1 MAIRPCNAAYRAR
14 VTSGVA
20 LALALSNASCSLTVD
35 ASRSQCRMDRDCMT
49 GPSAL
54 AAGVC
59 VDGLCDARSE
69 WLCSGEAPS
78 ASASG
83 GVEVSL
89 PIIDLLARGA
99 GAELEASLCRKL
111 DVSCDAPTRTMTMH
125 ATGELSL
132 ELEAGF
138 DGYLSIRGADLVPT
152 LYFLS
157 PPLVSGERLP
167 ALTLIGRSLMAALAL
182 EMQVDLLPDRG
193 VGLFTV
199 QDCEG
204 AFAPGVELE
213 AQPADGV
220 TTRFYDIDGL
230 PTVAA
235 ALTGR
240 TGSGGF
246 MNAPAGP
253 LSVVARLAGSDAHL
267 TAASVL
273 VRPGFVSYGRLR
285 SSSSRPDP
293 YEQAF

>member
-1 MAIRPCNAAYRAR
+1 MAIRPSIAAYRAR
-14 VTSGVA
+14 VTSGFA
-20 LALALSNASCSLTVD
+20 LALSLSNASCSLTVD
-35 ASRSQCRMDRDCMT
+35 AGRAQCHMDRDCMT

-59 VDGLCDARSE
+59 IDGLCDARSE

-78 ASASG
+78 ASAAG
-83 GVEVSL
+83 DVEVSL
-89 PIIDLLARGA
+89 PIIDLLARQN
-99 GAELEASLCRKL
+99 GAELEASVCRKL
-111 DVSCDAPTRTMTMH
+111 DVSCDAPTQTMTMR
-125 ATGELSL
+125 ATGELPL

-167 ALTLIGRSLMAALAL
+167 ALTLIGRSSMAALAL
-182 EMQVDLLPDRG
+182 EMQVDLLADRG

-204 AFAPGVELE
+204 AFAPGVEIE

-220 TTRFYDIDGL
+220 IMRFYDVDGL
-230 PTVAA
+230 PSVAA
-235 ALTGR
+235 SLTGR

-246 MNAPAGP
+246 MNAASGP
-253 LSVVARLAGSDAHL
+253 LSVVARLPGSEAPL

-285 SSSSRPDP
+285 PGGSLPDP